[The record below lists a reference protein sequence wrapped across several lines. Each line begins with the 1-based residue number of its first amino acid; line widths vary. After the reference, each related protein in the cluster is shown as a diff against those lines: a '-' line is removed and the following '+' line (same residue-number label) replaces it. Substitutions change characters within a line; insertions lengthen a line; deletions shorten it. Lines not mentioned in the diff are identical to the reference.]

1 VSTDAIVILKD
12 EHQQMRRLF
21 KQFQQAGERAT
32 AEKGRLVQEIIGAL
46 TAHTYIENECM
57 YPEVRRLV
65 PDLEDDILESYEEH
79 HVADLLTAE
88 LEQMDPA
95 HEHFEAKTTVL
106 MENVTHHMEEEES
119 EWFPKVR
126 AALGRRQLQDI
137 GERMIDLRRDAPRRP
152 SDAKARQSAADATRA

>member
-21 KQFQQAGERAT
+21 KQFQQAGEHAT

-65 PDLEDDILESYEEH
+65 PDLEDDILEEH

-88 LEQMDPA
+88 LEQMDPS

-152 SDAKARQSAADATRA
+152 SDVKARQSAADATRA